1 MTLILAIIAAVL
13 FALHMILWYAV
24 PSYRNN
30 MLLGLGGVVFSVAVI
45 LKEVGAS

>member
-1 MTLILAIIAAVL
+1 MVLVLAIIAAVL

-30 MLLGLGGVVFSVAVI
+30 MLLGLGGLAISAAVI
-45 LKEVGAS
+45 VKEVGVG